1 MIFLP
6 SSGRILKNEKEVIQT
21 EKYIDLH
28 THSLKSDGSMTPAEV
43 VREAKRAGLSAIA
56 LSDHDTVDGI
66 REAMEEGKKIG
77 VEVVPAIEFSVLSET
92 ETHILGYYIDPENPE
107 LLKVLQEVVDLRI
120 QRNYVTTQRLNELG
134 FDITLEEVRALAPN
148 NFVGRAHFARVM
160 LDKGYIKSVKEG
172 FDKYMSVGK
181 YVYCEQQR
189 LSAREAVE
197 LITKCGGLSFL
208 AHPHLTK
215 LSDDRL
221 NEFLRELKGYGLS
234 GLEGYYTDYTPEMQ
248 EKYQQLAKD
257 MGLMIS
263 GGTDFHAQ
271 MKPHISIGT
280 GLGNMKIPYS
290 VLENIKNVLGK

>member
-1 MIFLP
+1 M
-6 SSGRILKNEKEVIQT
+6 

-43 VREAKRAGLSAIA
+43 VREAKKAGLAAIA
-56 LSDHDTVDGI
+56 LTDHDTVDGI
-66 REAMEEGKKIG
+66 SEAVSEGEKIG
-77 VEVVPAIEFSVLSET
+77 VEVIPAIEFSVLSET

-107 LLKVLQEVVDLRI
+107 LKKTLGEVVELRLE
-120 QRNYVTTQRLNELG
+120 RNRVTCRRLNELG
-134 FDITLEEVRALAPN
+134 FDITLDEVKAIAPN
-148 NFVGRAHFARVM
+148 NFIGRAHFARVL

-181 YVYCEQQR
+181 YAYCEKQR
-189 LSAREAVE
+189 LSARDAIE
-197 LITKCGGLSFL
+197 LIKKCGGLSFL

-215 LSDDRL
+215 LPDDEL
-221 NEFLRELKGYGLS
+221 MKFLIELKGYGLC

-248 EKYQQLAKD
+248 EKYQGMARRLGLA
-257 MGLMIS
+257 IS
-263 GGTDFHAQ
+263 GGTDFHAA

-290 VLENIKNVLGK
+290 VLEEIKKLR

>member
-1 MIFLP
+1 M
-6 SSGRILKNEKEVIQT
+6 

-56 LSDHDTVDGI
+56 LSDHDTVDGV
-66 REAMEEGKKIG
+66 REAMEEGEKLG
-77 VEVVPAIEFSVLSET
+77 VEVVPAIEFSVQSAT
-92 ETHILGYYIDPENPE
+92 ETHILGYYIDIENPE
-107 LLKVLQEVVDLRI
+107 LLRMLKEVVDLRI
-120 QRNYVTTQRLNELG
+120 ERNHVTCQRLNELG

-148 NFVGRAHFARVM
+148 NFVGRAHFARVLM
-160 LDKGYIKSVKEG
+160 DKGYTKSVKEG

-181 YVYCEQQR
+181 YAYCEKQR
-189 LSAREAVE
+189 LTAKDAIE
-197 LITKCGGLSFL
+197 LINKCGGVSFL

-215 LSDDRL
+215 LDDESLR
-221 NEFLRELKGYGLS
+221 EFLVELKGYGLC
-234 GLEGYYTDYTPEMQ
+234 GLEGYYTDFTPEMQ
-248 EKYQQLAKD
+248 SKYQSLAED
-257 MGLMIS
+257 LGLMIS

-290 VLENIKNVLGK
+290 VLEKIKEKVTA

>member
-1 MIFLP
+1 M
-6 SSGRILKNEKEVIQT
+6 

-43 VREAKRAGLSAIA
+43 VQEAKRAELTAIA
-56 LSDHDTVDGI
+56 LSDHDTIDGI
-66 REAMEEGKKIG
+66 REAMAEGEKIG
-77 VEVVPAIEFSVLSET
+77 VEVIPAIEFSVLSET
-92 ETHILGYYIDPENPE
+92 ETHILGYFIDIENPR
-107 LLKVLQEVVDLRI
+107 LLRILKEVVDLRI
-120 QRNYVTTQRLNELG
+120 ERNHVTTQRLNELG

-148 NFVGRAHFARVM
+148 NFVGRAHFARVLM
-160 LDKGYIKSVKEG
+160 DKGYTKTVKEG

-181 YVYCEQQR
+181 YAYCEKQR
-189 LSAREAVE
+189 LSAQEAVE
-197 LITKCGGLSFL
+197 LITECGGLSFL

-215 LSDDRL
+215 LSDERL
-221 NEFLRELKGYGLS
+221 KEFLLELNGYGLC

-248 EKYQQLAKD
+248 EKYQNLAEE

-263 GGTDFHAQ
+263 GGTDFHAK

-290 VLENIKNVLGK
+290 VLENMKKKLNK